1 VIKPFYVEYN
11 GSYYRVVQFT
21 ETVNKL
27 TKIDNVSSVRDN
39 KIEIGFSSSKP
50 VNNNKVSEV
59 STSNTKSSIE
69 GYDITII
76 RYKIISD
83 NDLVGKEL
91 ELNKNFGKI
100 EDYRLVDYDFNDFK
114 IDGFQVLVF
123 L

>member
-1 VIKPFYVEYN
+1 
-11 GSYYRVVQFT
+11 
-21 ETVNKL
+21 
-27 TKIDNVSSVRDN
+27 VSSVRDN

-69 GYDITII
+69 GYGDITII

-114 IDGFQVLVF
+114 IDGFQVLF

>member
-1 VIKPFYVEYN
+1 M
-11 GSYYRVVQFT
+11 
-21 ETVNKL
+21 
-27 TKIDNVSSVRDN
+27 SSVRDN

-50 VNNNKVSEV
+50 LIIIKFQV

-69 GYDITII
+69 GYDDITII

>member
-1 VIKPFYVEYN
+1 
-11 GSYYRVVQFT
+11 
-21 ETVNKL
+21 
-27 TKIDNVSSVRDN
+27 VSSVRDN

-50 VNNNKVSEV
+50 VNNNKVSEL
-59 STSNTKSSIE
+59 STSNTKSSSE
-69 GYDITII
+69 GYDDITII

-83 NDLVGKEL
+83 DLVGKEL

-114 IDGFQVLVF
+114 IDGFQVLV

>member
-1 VIKPFYVEYN
+1 VIKKPFYVEYN

-50 VNNNKVSEV
+50 NNNKVSEV

-69 GYDITII
+69 GMVI
-76 RYKIISD
+76 
-83 NDLVGKEL
+83 
-91 ELNKNFGKI
+91 
-100 EDYRLVDYDFNDFK
+100 
-114 IDGFQVLVF
+114 
-123 L
+123 

>member
-1 VIKPFYVEYN
+1 
-11 GSYYRVVQFT
+11 
-21 ETVNKL
+21 
-27 TKIDNVSSVRDN
+27 VSSVRDN
-39 KIEIGFSSSKP
+39 KNRFSSSKP
-50 VNNNKVSEV
+50 VNNNKVSEL
-59 STSNTKSSIE
+59 STSNTKSSVE
-69 GYDITII
+69 GYDDITII

-100 EDYRLVDYDFNDFK
+100 EDYRLVDDFNDFK